1 MNSYQP
7 SQQLTD
13 LRWGTM
19 MPIMVMVNTT
29 LAQLRARGKYSASVV
44 DPARL
49 AAEVSDTNSLSLHI
63 SSMIALTLT
72 DMLGN
77 LSATVSDAG
86 QLTTV
91 TTQTVENFHA
101 ALEPKFKAIGLQLM
115 SVRIDAIESL

>member
-1 MNSYQP
+1 M
-7 SQQLTD
+7 
-13 LRWGTM
+13 
-19 MPIMVMVNTT
+19 
-29 LAQLRARGKYSASVV
+29 RARGKYSASVV

-49 AAEVSDTNSLSLHI
+49 AAEVSDPNSLSIHL
-63 SSMIALTLT
+63 SSMIALILT

-115 SVRIDAIESL
+115 SVSIDAIESI